1 MKRFILSF
9 SLATL
14 VAALVPNISAQ
25 NRRDALHAPDG
36 NSFARIVSIF
46 IAPIPNA
53 PFTAT
58 VSTEWTRRTS
68 DGATIVVKNHR
79 MVARD
84 SQGQVFEERRR
95 FVPADSNAQSL
106 FFEMD
111 YVDPVRHTR
120 TVCLPPS
127 LTCDVRN
134 FFEPVSTSTI
144 PVGPMADGKHYLS
157 REDLGKG
164 ETEGLETIGTRE
176 TITTDA
182 GAVGNDRE
190 VTLTKEFWY
199 SPKLGVNVLVKRMDP
214 LQGTQVFAVSNI
226 SLAEPDARLF
236 VIPAKYKVTAN
247 RAAAPAPAR

>member
-1 MKRFILSF
+1 MKRFIPAL

-25 NRRDALHAPDG
+25 EPQDALHAADG
-36 NSFARIVSIF
+36 NSFTRIVSIF

-58 VSTEWTRRTS
+58 VSTEWTRQTS

-84 SQGQVFEERRR
+84 GKGHVFEERRR

-106 FFEMD
+106 LFQMD

-120 TVCLPPS
+120 TVCLPS
-127 LTCDVRN
+127 SSTCEVRN

-157 REDLGKG
+157 REDLGKS

-176 TITTDA
+176 TIATNP

-199 SPKLGVNVLVKRMDP
+199 SPKLGVNLFVKRIDP
-214 LQGTQVFAVSNI
+214 LQGTQVFTVSNI

-236 VIPAKYKVTAN
+236 VIPAKYRVTDD
-247 RAAAPAPAR
+247 RAAAPTPAK